1 MGSPHEPTE
10 KSKDIETDYLIVGAG
25 AAGMSFADLMLTKS
39 DADMVLVDSRHAA
52 GGHWLDAYSFARLH
66 MPSACYGVDSMA
78 MGGNGPDS
86 ENDEALFERASPA
99 EICAYYDTLL
109 QQRFLPSSK
118 VRFLPRTEFLGDGVL
133 RSNATGE
140 NTLIHYKKL
149 VDATYLQGEIP
160 ATSPPPYE
168 VGEGV
173 RSVTPSE
180 LTRLRG
186 SATDYVVIGAGKTG
200 QDACLWLLSIGLN
213 PQSIQWVRPRDP

>member
-1 MGSPHEPTE
+1 M
-10 KSKDIETDYLIVGAG
+10 
-25 AAGMSFADLMLTKS
+25 
-39 DADMVLVDSRHAA
+39 
-52 GGHWLDAYSFARLH
+52 
-66 MPSACYGVDSMA
+66 
-78 MGGNGPDS
+78 
-86 ENDEALFERASPA
+86 
-99 EICAYYDTLL
+99 
-109 QQRFLPSSK
+109 
-118 VRFLPRTEFLGDGVL
+118 GDGVL

-213 PQSIQWVRPRDP
+213 PQSIQWVRPRDPWIQTRLSAQPGPGLETTVEIYSQGMEAAAAARSSESLFEQLEAKNVLVRIDPSVMPSCYAGAIISD